1 MRYYILDV
9 FTEERF
15 KGNPL
20 AVVLDADRLS
30 NEAMQAMA
38 REFNLS
44 ETTFVLKPS
53 SPGAKFRI
61 RIFTPASELPLAGHP
76 IVGTWYLLAS
86 EQLVATSEGWNTF
99 HQEIPAGVLPVE
111 VRVQAGRISQVR
123 MTQAPPQFYEEI
135 EAGPVLDSLHLFPGD
150 MSESLHAQFVSTG
163 MKQLMLPLRAREVLR
178 RIQPN
183 PRELAAILLQR
194 ESQLVYAF
202 AEQDGSFYARSFFY
216 AGSSM
221 LEDPATGSA
230 AGALGAFS
238 WKYQGRRTLVVYQG
252 EEMGRGATINVEV
265 SSDGTIVKVGG
276 AATLVARGDIETP

>member
-9 FTEERF
+9 FTEEKF

-20 AVVLDADRLS
+20 AVVLDADRLTT
-30 NEAMQAMA
+30 EAMQAMA
-38 REFNLS
+38 REFKLS
-44 ETTFVLKPS
+44 EPTFVLKPS
-53 SPGAKFRI
+53 SPKAKFRI
-61 RIFTPASELPLAGHP
+61 RIFTTASELPLAGHP

-99 HQEIPAGVLPVE
+99 QQEILAGVLPVE
-111 VRVQAGRISQVR
+111 IRVEAGRISQVR

-135 EAGPVLDSLHLFPGD
+135 EARPLIHSLRLSHGD
-150 MSESLHAQFVSTG
+150 MSTSLHAQFVSTG
-163 MKQLMLPLRAREVLR
+163 MKQLMLPLRALEVLS

-183 PRELAAILLQR
+183 PSELAPLLLQH

-202 AEQDGSFYARSFFY
+202 AEQSGKFYARAFFY
-216 AGSSM
+216 AGSCF

-230 AGALGAFS
+230 AGALGAYL
-238 WKYQGRRTLVVYQG
+238 WKYQGRRTVVVHQG

-265 SSDGTIVKVGG
+265 SSDGTVVKVGG
-276 AATLVARGDIETP
+276 AATLVARGEIETP